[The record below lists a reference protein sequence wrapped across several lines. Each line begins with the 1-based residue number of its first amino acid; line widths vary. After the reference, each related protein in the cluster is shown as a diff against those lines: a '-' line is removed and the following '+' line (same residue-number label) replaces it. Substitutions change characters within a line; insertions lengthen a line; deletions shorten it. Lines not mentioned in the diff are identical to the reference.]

1 MSIAENAKDA
11 SRTVPYSL
19 MASSAFNGILAFVT
33 VITMIFCLGNQEEIL
48 SNPLQ
53 TPFLLVFVNSTGSNA
68 AAVALTV
75 PIVSISMIGTRW
87 RDRR

>member
-1 MSIAENAKDA
+1 
-11 SRTVPYSL
+11 

-68 AAVALTV
+68 AAVVLTV
-75 PIVSISMIGTRW
+75 PIVSTGVVRREEPIDAD
-87 RDRR
+87 RDTYRSSALCRH